1 MPRKKVEE
9 NHKITESDFIEE
21 PAESSTEDTSAYAE
35 DMSPPA
41 ADITEDGDTS
51 ESLPENKEGIF
62 IKLVKGSTFHIGD
75 YVFKKGNSVPVDS
88 DFADKLIKTGFFERA

>member
-9 NHKITESDFIEE
+9 NHTITEPID
-21 PAESSTEDTSAYAE
+21 SSTEDIAVYAE
-35 DMSPPA
+35 DMSPTA
-41 ADITEDGDTS
+41 EDSDTS
-51 ESLPENKEGIF
+51 ESLSENKEGIF

-88 DFADKLIKTGFFERA
+88 DFADKLMKTGFFERT